1 MSTERSASP
10 LSLPT
15 SVQLSR
21 MLDRVSGAR
30 VSIKWLL
37 GELGER
43 SFGFTLLI
51 LAVIALLPGAST
63 PAGVLIAW
71 PAVQLVLGH
80 ETVVLPRLMARREV
94 DVARLARAIAALV
107 PRLTWAERL
116 IRPRWP
122 GLFQSLRQATGAAML
137 LLGLTLTLP
146 MPLTQVMPALV
157 IMLLAVAY
165 LEEDGCVLLLALLA
179 ALCSLT
185 VSGMAVWGAVE
196 TIDWLDP
203 ATPG

>member
-1 MSTERSASP
+1 MHLSAIASRSFGGDSALPIYPADQLRHREGKTRCKAVASMSTERSASP
-10 LSLPT
+10 LPLPT
-15 SVQLSR
+15 SVQLLR

-30 VSIKWLL
+30 ISIRWLL

-43 SFGFTLLI
+43 TFGLTLLI

-71 PAVQLVLGH
+71 PAAQLVLGH

-94 DVARLARAIAALV
+94 DVARLAHAIAALV

-122 GLFQSLRQATGAAML
+122 GLFQSLRLVTGAAAML

-146 MPLTQVMPALV
+146 MPLT
-157 IMLLAVAY
+157 
-165 LEEDGCVLLLALLA
+165 
-179 ALCSLT
+179 
-185 VSGMAVWGAVE
+185 
-196 TIDWLDP
+196 
-203 ATPG
+203 

>member
-1 MSTERSASP
+1 MAAGGT
-10 LSLPT
+10 
-15 SVQLSR
+15 
-21 MLDRVSGAR
+21 
-30 VSIKWLL
+30 
-37 GELGER
+37 GER
-43 SFGFTLLI
+43 SFRLTLLI

-80 ETVVLPRLMARREV
+80 ETVVLPRLMARHEV

-122 GLFQSLRQATGAAML
+122 GLFQPLHQVTGAAML

-146 MPLTQVMPALV
+146 MPLT
-157 IMLLAVAY
+157 
-165 LEEDGCVLLLALLA
+165 
-179 ALCSLT
+179 
-185 VSGMAVWGAVE
+185 
-196 TIDWLDP
+196 
-203 ATPG
+203 